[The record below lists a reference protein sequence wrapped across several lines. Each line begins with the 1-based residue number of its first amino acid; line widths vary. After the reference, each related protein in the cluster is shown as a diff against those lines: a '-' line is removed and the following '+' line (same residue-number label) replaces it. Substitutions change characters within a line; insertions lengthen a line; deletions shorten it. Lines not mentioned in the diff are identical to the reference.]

1 MILLVED
8 NLLNQRIVTFSL
20 KKFNHE
26 VVIANNGVEAIEHFS
41 ERKFDVILM
50 DIMMPV
56 MDGLEATTKIRE
68 FEVKNSIEKRTP
80 IIALTANTM
89 DNDREGSGDSNDK
102 QRYQV
107 IDLEQMKLKFGLR
120 LLLRRYGRVARGNP
134 HCFRRI
140 TWHHAERDGNL
151 AAPGLP
157 QPVEEVG
164 DGRGKNK
171 EEYGERPGEE
181 PAEPVD

>member
-26 VVIANNGVEAIEHFS
+26 VVIANNGVEAIQQFS
-41 ERKFDVILM
+41 EKKFDVVLM

-68 FEVKNSIEKRTP
+68 FESKNNVAKRTP

-89 DNDREGSGDSNDK
+89 DNDRDK
-102 QRYQV
+102 CISYGMDEFMAKPFD
-107 IDLEQMKLKFGLR
+107 IEKLNSIFSELKI
-120 LLLRRYGRVARGNP
+120 P
-134 HCFRRI
+134 S
-140 TWHHAERDGNL
+140 
-151 AAPGLP
+151 
-157 QPVEEVG
+157 
-164 DGRGKNK
+164 
-171 EEYGERPGEE
+171 
-181 PAEPVD
+181 